1 MAIHFDQSGFEF
13 APEQIDTIQRIF
25 DRICFEA
32 RIPRQDVRAGR
43 LAKFLMDEFRLG
55 NTDELALTECG
66 RWFCRRGSS
75 RQREAS
81 REPSHHRHMRH

>member
-13 APEQIDTIQRIF
+13 APDQIETLQRIF

-32 RIPRQDVRAGR
+32 RIPRIDNRAGR

-55 NTDELALTECG
+55 NTDEVALTECG
-66 RWFCRRGSS
+66 RWFCRRNCPTSPS
-75 RQREAS
+75 RGPQPRTGTNALN
-81 REPSHHRHMRH
+81 

>member
-13 APEQIDTIQRIF
+13 APEQIDTLQRIF
-25 DRICFEA
+25 DRICFAA
-32 RIPRQDVRAGR
+32 RISRQDVRAGR
-43 LAKFLMDEFRLG
+43 LAKFLMDEFRFG

-66 RWFCRRGSS
+66 RWFCRRASS

-81 REPSHHRHMRH
+81 REPSTQRHTRH